1 MASVFINA
9 ASSAPNPKPTIA
21 IFIFFIVNLFC
32 NYFHYA
38 IHNSPVTRKGAY
50 IRVWGIE
57 QNEARET
64 FLNYYYGIDVA
75 NYMIKNTANKYI
87 TWKYWH

>member
-1 MASVFINA
+1 MT
-9 ASSAPNPKPTIA
+9 K
-21 IFIFFIVNLFC
+21 
-32 NYFHYA
+32 
-38 IHNSPVTRKGAY
+38 RERGKGAY